1 MEEKE
6 ERLEKNANLVAMAVN
21 ELVLQYKFK

>member
-6 ERLEKNANLVAMAVN
+6 ERLEKNANLVVMAVN